1 MKFRIVQVFEYE
13 SEGEIVEA
21 PSVDA
26 INLDEHAALGDDFLG
41 VRVYEF
47 EEEKPVRSTVEGE

>member
-13 SEGEIVEA
+13 SDGEIVEA
-21 PSVDA
+21 PSADA

-47 EEEKPVRSTVEGE
+47 EDEEPVRSTVEGE

>member
-21 PSVDA
+21 PSADA
-26 INLDEHAALGDDFLG
+26 INLDEHVALGDDFLG

-47 EEEKPVRSTVEGE
+47 EEEEPVRSTVEGE